1 MPPETHRAYQPDEE
15 HNGRNSALAR
25 SDGPTLGKVVTGTIV
40 GDLKHREPKLRQDEE
55 ESRRIVDLIPQHI
68 VVLDSGERVI
78 FANHQALEY
87 TGLSLHEVRAGD
99 VRERVFHPEDVER
112 LREEREKGLAGA
124 IPFQNEQRLL
134 GRDGKYRWFLIRY
147 NPLLDENGKAA
158 RWYATATDID
168 DRKRSESL
176 RTAEMRALQM
186 ITDNASLTDVLN
198 HVCTSIDLQISPSI
212 TTILLMDAD
221 GKRLWPS
228 AGPRVPHDWAR
239 AITPLAVAPDTG
251 LCGTAACLK
260 TRVVMPDVA
269 TEPIFLEEYRGI
281 ALKNGIRAGWS
292 QPILTKDNQ
301 VLGTF
306 AIYSAESRVPTG
318 EDLALIEA
326 AGRIA
331 LIAIERQRSQ
341 VALRNAFDRVQKSEF
356 KLRQVIDTIP
366 TLVWSNLPDGSN
378 EFLNRNW
385 HEYTGLS
392 PEESHGWGWQAAF
405 HPEDLPVL
413 MEKWKG
419 MLVSGEAGEIE
430 ARLRRHDGTYR
441 WFLIRAEP
449 FRDEAGKIVRWY
461 GTSTDIDDR
470 KQAENKLR
478 QGERELRELIDHLP
492 QCVVVLDK
500 EGVLLQTNKTML
512 DYNGYTL
519 EEMRGTGCQDR
530 HRRDLHPDD
539 LERVQNERRAG
550 LAGGVPFES
559 EKRLLGKD
567 GRYRWFLFRYKP
579 VVNEDGHIVRWFA
592 TATDIE
598 ERKHAEERTRNE
610 NLALRE
616 QIDRDSMFE
625 DIVGSSDA
633 LRKVLRQV
641 AKVAPSDSTVMILG
655 ETGTG
660 KELLARA
667 IHKRSSRSE
676 RAFIGVNC
684 AAIPPSLIASELFG
698 HERGAFTGATQRRL
712 GRFESANG
720 GTVFLD
726 EVGDLP
732 PEIQIALL
740 RVLQEREIERLGSNR
755 AIPVDVRVL
764 AATHR
769 DLDTLIAEGK
779 FRQDLLYRLSVVP
792 IQMPSLRERAD
803 DIPVLVDYF
812 IGRFGKKAG
821 KKFRT
826 IDKTTAELFEAYHWP
841 GNVRELQN
849 VIERAVILSEG
860 DIFCVDETW
869 LKRQAPQFAGPTVAL
884 NGALQRQEKEMI
896 EAALAES
903 GGRVSGP
910 DGAATKLGLPR
921 PTLEA
926 RIKRLG
932 INKYRFK
939 VQPPN

>member
-1 MPPETHRAYQPDEE
+1 VQARLDNVISSE
-15 HNGRNSALAR
+15 HELGLNMRNELEKSTNDLNR
-25 SDGPTLGKVVTGTIV
+25 SDA
-40 GDLKHREPKLRQDEE
+40 DL
-55 ESRRIVDLIPQHI
+55 RRIFDAIP
-68 VVLDSGERVI
+68 VLAWSSDPEGVAGFFNQRW
-78 FANHQALEY
+78 HEY
-87 TGLSLHEVRAGD
+87 TGLSPDDSRGWGWKSAIHPDDLPGLLEKWRASREINNGGECEVRLRRSDG
-99 VRERVFHPEDVER
+99 VF
-112 LREEREKGLAGA
+112 
-124 IPFQNEQRLL
+124 
-134 GRDGKYRWFLIRY
+134 RWFLLQREALTDGAG
-147 NPLLDENGKAA
+147 PVVG
-158 RWYATATDID
+158 WSGTAIEIE
-168 DRKRSESL
+168 DRKRTEWLYS
-176 RTAEMRALQM
+176 AEMRTLQM
-186 ITDNASLTDVLN
+186 IAGGASLTDILN
-198 HVCTSIDLQISPSI
+198 YVCTSIDFLISPSI
-212 TTILLMDAD
+212 TTILLMDPD

-239 AITPLAVAPDTG
+239 AITPLAVTPEKG
-251 LCGTAACLK
+251 LCGTAAFLK
-260 TRVVMPDVA
+260 TRVIVPDIA
-269 TEPIFLEEYRGI
+269 TEPVWREEYRDV

-292 QPILTKDNQ
+292 QPILTKENQ

-306 AIYSAESRVPTG
+306 AIYSSESRVPTAQ
-318 EDLALIEA
+318 DLALIEA
-326 AGRIA
+326 AARIA
-331 LIAIERQRSQ
+331 VIAIERQRSQ
-341 VALRNAFDRVQKSEF
+341 EAVRNALDQVQRSEAR
-356 KLRQVIDTIP
+356 LRQVIDTIP
-366 TLVWSNLPDGSN
+366 TLAWCNLPDGSN
-378 EFLNRNW
+378 EFLNKRW
-385 HEYTGLS
+385 HDYTGLS

-405 HPEDLPVL
+405 HSEDVTPL
-413 MEKWKG
+413 MERWRE
-419 MLVSGEAGEIE
+419 LLASGEPGEIE
-430 ARLRRHDGTYR
+430 ARLRRHDGAYR

-478 QGERELRELIDHLP
+478 QGERELRQLIDLLP

-500 EGVLLQTNKTML
+500 QGSLLQANKTMF
-512 DYNGYTL
+512 DYYGRTL
-519 EEMRGTGCQDR
+519 EELKAAGPDR

-539 LERVQNERRAG
+539 LERVLSERSAG
-550 LAGGVPFES
+550 LSRGLPFES

-567 GRYRWFLFRYKP
+567 GQYRWFLFRYRP
-579 VVNEDGHIVRWFA
+579 VVNEEGHVVRWVA

-598 ERKHAEERTRNE
+598 ERKHAEERTRIE

-616 QIDRDSMFE
+616 QINRDSMFE
-625 DIVGSSDA
+625 DIVGSSEA

-641 AKVAPSDSTVMILG
+641 AKVAPSDCTVLILG

-660 KELLARA
+660 KELVARA
-667 IHKRSSRSE
+667 IHKHSSRSE
-676 RAFIGVNC
+676 RAFIAVNC
-684 AAIPPSLIASELFG
+684 AAMPSSLIASELFG
-698 HERGAFTGATQRRL
+698 HEKGAFTGAMQRHL

-720 GTVFLD
+720 GTIFLD

-732 PEIQIALL
+732 LEMQIALL
-740 RVLQEREIERLGSNR
+740 RVLQEREIERVGSNK

-769 DLDTLIAEGK
+769 DLDRLVSEGK

-792 IQMPSLRERAD
+792 VRMPSLRERAD
-803 DIPVLVDYF
+803 DISMLVDYF

-826 IDKTTAELFEAYHWP
+826 IDKRTAELFEAYQWP

-869 LKRQAPQFAGPTVAL
+869 LKRQAPPFVGPTAAL
-884 NGALQRQEKEMI
+884 NGALERQEKEMI

-903 GGRVSGP
+903 RGRVSGP
-910 DGAATKLGLPR
+910 GGAATKLGLPR

-939 VQPPN
+939 VQPSN